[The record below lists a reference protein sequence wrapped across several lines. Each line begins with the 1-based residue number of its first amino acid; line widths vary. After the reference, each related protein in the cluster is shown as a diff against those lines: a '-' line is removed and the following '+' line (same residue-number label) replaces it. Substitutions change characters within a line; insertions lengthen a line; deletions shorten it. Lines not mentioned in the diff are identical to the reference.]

1 MQLQIP
7 QIISNMID
15 NIKENKSPE
24 WIRENFIATLEITR
38 EAIDDALRAYVIEN
52 QSRKK
57 KK

>member
-15 NIKENKSPE
+15 NIKENKSPQ
-24 WIRENFIATLEITR
+24 WIRENFIGTLEITR